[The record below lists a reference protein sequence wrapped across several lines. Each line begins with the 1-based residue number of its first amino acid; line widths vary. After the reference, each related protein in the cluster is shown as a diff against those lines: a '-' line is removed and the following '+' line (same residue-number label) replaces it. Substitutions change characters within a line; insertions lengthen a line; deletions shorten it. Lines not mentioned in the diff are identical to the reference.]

1 MIFPGQITALEA
13 RDVKRYPVDVAS
25 IPNRGMAAAETDQ
38 GLSFPEV
45 AAKIADEQAR
55 DLEANPQTT
64 PTKPATHFALWEQE
78 EFGFRDLVDIINPLQ
93 HIPIVATLYRH
104 MTGEKIGAVPR
115 VIGGALW
122 GRIGGFVSGLVNAFV
137 DWFTG
142 KDIGDHI
149 YSALFGDPSDSA
161 KETVVAQ
168 APERSLSAP
177 VAPPAAPAVAAVPM
191 QTSPEPVLETDHFK
205 GPVQSLN
212 PKEPLPLSAVP
223 PKLIPDVMSQAL
235 LSSYLRGRRHEDS
248 DEDSP
253 RLYVRV

>member
-1 MIFPGQITALEA
+1 VQAP
-13 RDVKRYPVDVAS
+13 D
-25 IPNRGMAAAETDQ
+25 TDRA
-38 GLSFPEV
+38 LSFPEV
-45 AAKIADEQAR
+45 AAKIADEQER
-55 DLEANPQTT
+55 DLEANP
-64 PTKPATHFALWEQE
+64 PTAPAKPAKHFALWEEE

-93 HIPIVATLYRH
+93 HIPIVATFYRH

-149 YSALFGDPSDSA
+149 YSSLFGDPSDST

-168 APERSLSAP
+168 AAEGALSPP
-177 VAPPAAPAVAAVPM
+177 VAAPAAPELVAVPL
-191 QTSPEPVLETDHFK
+191 QPSPEPVLETDDLK
-205 GPVQSLN
+205 EPVQSSTSN
-212 PKEPLPLSAVP
+212 EPLPLSSVSP
-223 PKLIPDVMSQAL
+223 TLIPDVIGQAL
-235 LSSYLRGRRHEDS
+235 LSSYVRGRRHEDS

-253 RLYVRV
+253 RLYVKV